1 MDPKFKAY
9 KAGMDI
15 VLERYPCGRGNG
27 QRRGAVYY
35 LCKCDCEKEF
45 LVSGDE
51 LSCHPYSCDCA
62 PKPIVEDYR
71 SNERALG
78 FKGGTA
84 LCMIK
89 PTRRVYSSSKLSV
102 SGVVWDKRRKNAMSP
117 LPCVG
122 RPIF

>member
-1 MDPKFKAY
+1 MVGGTVKNEVPFITYAN
-9 KAGMDI
+9 AI
-15 VLERYPCGRGNG
+15 V
-27 QRRGAVYY
+27 
-35 LCKCDCEKEF
+35 KKEF

-51 LSCHPYSCDCA
+51 LSRHPYSCGCTS
-62 PKPIVEDYR
+62 KPIVEGCR

-78 FKGGTA
+78 FKDGTA

-89 PTRRVYSSSKLSV
+89 PTRRVYSSSKSGV
-102 SGVVWDKRRKNAMSP
+102 SGVVWDKRRKNTMSP